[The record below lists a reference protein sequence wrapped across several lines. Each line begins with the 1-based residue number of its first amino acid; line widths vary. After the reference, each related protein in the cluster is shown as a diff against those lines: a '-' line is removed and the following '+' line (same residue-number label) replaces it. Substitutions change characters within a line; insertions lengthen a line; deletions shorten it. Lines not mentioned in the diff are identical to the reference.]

1 MLILMGPSASGKT
14 EVAKILF
21 KKYGLKKVIT
31 TTTRSMRTHE
41 INDVDYHFVSKDK
54 FLKMIEE
61 NKFLEYTCYN
71 NNFYGTTKDEVGDD
85 KCVILEPHGAK
96 KLKDINPSFFVIYFY
111 CTPEIRKKRML
122 VRGDSKENISARI
135 KVDDEAFSEDKV
147 SFADIKLESETISVE
162 DLSDEVYQIYQ
173 NYLKNK

>member
-31 TTTRSMRTHE
+31 TTTRSMRVHE
-41 INDVDYHFVSKDK
+41 INDVDYHFVSKDT

-61 NKFLEYTCYN
+61 NQFLEYTCYN

-85 KCVILEPHGAK
+85 KCVILEPHGAR
-96 KLKDINPSFFVIYFY
+96 KLKSINSNFFVIYFY

-122 VRGDSKENISARI
+122 VRGDSIENINARI
-135 KVDDEAFSEDKV
+135 KIDDEAFSDDKV

-162 DLSDEVYQIYQ
+162 ELSDEVYQIYQ
-173 NYLKNK
+173 NYLKK

>member
-31 TTTRSMRTHE
+31 TTTRLMRVHE
-41 INDVDYHFVSKDK
+41 INDVDYHFVSKDI

-85 KCVILEPHGAK
+85 KCVILEPHGAR
-96 KLKDINPSFFVIYFY
+96 KLKSINSNFFVIYFY

-122 VRGDSKENISARI
+122 VRGDSIENINARI
-135 KVDDEAFSEDKV
+135 KIDDEAFSDDKV

-162 DLSDEVYQIYQ
+162 ELSDEVYQIYQ
-173 NYLKNK
+173 NYLKK